1 MSILT
6 AADIPGVNA
15 GVGSP
20 FLFVPVGELV
30 ETVGAQL
37 GVVVAISEALANQA
51 ASLVQCVYQAENG
64 AVPVVDLQQAIA
76 RKSFF
81 ANGNLIVFFPFVLQ
95 LAECFLFTPM
105 TITTFP

>member
-6 AADIPGVNA
+6 AVDIPGVNA

-20 FLFVPVGELV
+20 YLFVPVGELV
-30 ETVGAQL
+30 ETVGAPL
-37 GVVVAISEALANQA
+37 GVVVATSEAVANEA

-76 RKSFF
+76 KKSFF
-81 ANGNLIVFFPFVLQ
+81 ADGKRLFGCLSY
-95 LAECFLFTPM
+95 FLFSCLAVV
-105 TITTFP
+105 ILVAVD

>member
-6 AADIPGVNA
+6 AADIPGANA

-37 GVVVAISEALANQA
+37 GVVVATSEAVANQA
-51 ASLVQCVYQAENG
+51 AAMVQCVYQAENG
-64 AVPVVDLQQAIA
+64 TVPVVSLQQAIVK
-76 RKSFF
+76 KSFF
-81 ANGNLIVFFPFVLQ
+81 ANGTYYVLC
-95 LAECFLFTPM
+95 AG
-105 TITTFP
+105 